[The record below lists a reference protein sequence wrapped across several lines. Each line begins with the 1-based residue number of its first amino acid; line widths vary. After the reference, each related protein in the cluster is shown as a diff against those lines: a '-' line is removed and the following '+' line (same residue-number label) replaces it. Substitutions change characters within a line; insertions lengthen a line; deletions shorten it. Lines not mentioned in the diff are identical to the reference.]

1 MLGLEEYTHTVVLG
15 AALGPYF
22 CGVNG
27 CILLTCSL
35 SFCQI
40 VAPFRTHLDIQNI
53 SPHAKSRDDLFTLRE
68 AELQGSPSLEI
79 RFS

>member
-1 MLGLEEYTHTVVLG
+1 MLELEEYTHAVVLG

-35 SFCQI
+35 LFCQI
-40 VAPFRTHLDIQNI
+40 VAPFRIYVDIQNI
-53 SPHAKSRDDLFTLRE
+53 LPHAKRRDDLLTLRE
-68 AELQGSPSLEI
+68 AEHQQSVSSKTLRS
-79 RFS
+79 